1 MRQLSGLISANIM
14 QIIYSSLQN
23 LDLTDKKTKIKG
35 LVRLLSPTSLEE
47 WCLTHWDGHSE
58 NQGGLNLS

>member
-23 LDLTDKKTKIKG
+23 LDLTDKKNKNKG
-35 LVRLLSPTSLEE
+35 T
-47 WCLTHWDGHSE
+47 G
-58 NQGGLNLS
+58 

>member
-23 LDLTDKKTKIKG
+23 LDLTAKTKI
-35 LVRLLSPTSLEE
+35 
-47 WCLTHWDGHSE
+47 
-58 NQGGLNLS
+58 